1 VAHCPVEELDDLSD
15 LLDVIRTWP
24 GVREPTPCVFYVRRT
39 PFLHFHINREGR
51 RWADARAG
59 GSWGTEIEIPRN
71 ATAEGRSRFLR
82 EVQRRYRATAKASGL
97 P

>member
-1 VAHCPVEELDDLSD
+1 MAHCPVEELDDLAE

-24 GVREPTPCVFYVRRT
+24 GVCEPRPCVFYVGRT

-51 RWADARAG
+51 RWADARTG

-71 ATAEGRSRFLR
+71 ANSDVRSRFLR
-82 EVQRRYRATAKASGL
+82 EVQRRYQATAKALGL